1 MSIAEIDVQHRDA
14 ICHLVIR
21 RPERK
26 NALTHTMYSALN
38 EAFLAADSN
47 PDVRVILISGEGE
60 NFSSGNDLKD
70 FLQYPPISEDA
81 PVMVMLK
88 TLLQV
93 KKPIVAAVS
102 GYAIGIGTTLL
113 MHCDLVY
120 CDASTNF
127 QLPFVSLGLCPEAGS
142 SFALPLMAG
151 HRRAAEL
158 LLLGD
163 VFNPE
168 TAKEIGLINA
178 VIEHESVLD
187 YALKKAQQLANQP
200 FASVLLTKALLKK
213 PQIDAFS
220 EHMQMEGR
228 HFMKRVTS
236 PEAIEAFSAFQ
247 EKRKP
252 NFRQFDSV

>member
-1 MSIAEIDVQHRDA
+1 
-14 ICHLVIR
+14 
-21 RPERK
+21 
-26 NALTHTMYSALN
+26 
-38 EAFLAADSN
+38 
-47 PDVRVILISGEGE
+47 
-60 NFSSGNDLKD
+60 
-70 FLQYPPISEDA
+70 
-81 PVMVMLK
+81 
-88 TLLQV
+88 
-93 KKPIVAAVS
+93 
-102 GYAIGIGTTLL
+102 
-113 MHCDLVY
+113 
-120 CDASTNF
+120 
-127 QLPFVSLGLCPEAGS
+127 
-142 SFALPLMAG
+142 MAG